1 METMNTLF
9 YNRSLS
15 SGECLSEFPRP
26 WLRLSIILVWFCM
39 NLLGLCL
46 CRWRERTIKMA
57 QGQNNAFWV
66 IRPCPA
72 LTPVWRN
79 QLVLNLNDKLRVG
92 VGEAQEFILV
102 QIHNEEFIRWCQL
115 NCHLGELL
123 VEITCVP
130 VDFSERKTEEESN
143 ECDHECA

>member
-1 METMNTLF
+1 
-9 YNRSLS
+9 
-15 SGECLSEFPRP
+15 
-26 WLRLSIILVWFCM
+26 
-39 NLLGLCL
+39 
-46 CRWRERTIKMA
+46 MA

-72 LTPVWRN
+72 LTPVWS
-79 QLVLNLNDKLRVG
+79 LELNLNDKLRVG

-102 QIHNEEFIRWCQL
+102 QIHNKEFIRWCQL
-115 NCHLGELL
+115 NRHLGELL

-130 VDFSERKTEEESN
+130 SIFLKEKQEESN